1 MQIYFN
7 FVKLSL
13 LSVTGLQCINIRE
26 KHQNSPK
33 KKKSILHYFRLVTV
47 SENDLIR
54 DLSTVLDPSFF
65 TDFLTSVQCICG
77 PVYYPPMFTDFLTSV
92 SIFAGLTILW
102 NLVLMVTWV
111 PAWIVLHHKVTT
123 KNIIITHQDIIKC
136 FYQHHHHYLDFT
148 IQPVIM
154 R

>member
-13 LSVTGLQCINIRE
+13 LSVTGLWCINIWG

-33 KKKSILHYFRLVTV
+33 KKKSILHYFRLV
-47 SENDLIR
+47 SENELIR
-54 DLSTVLDPSFF
+54 DLSTVLDPSF
-65 TDFLTSVQCICG
+65 
-77 PVYYPPMFTDFLTSV
+77 FTDFLTSV

-111 PAWIVLHHKVTT
+111 PAWIVLHHKVII
-123 KNIIITHQDIIKC
+123 KSIIITHQDIIKC
-136 FYQHHHHYLDFT
+136 FYQHHHHYLHFT